1 MVDPHN
7 SIGVTHMNKATYF
20 FKKHLPD
27 ILTGVSIVGVGLTA
41 YMAHKDTL
49 REKEIFNFERPETGV
64 QKALCY
70 VETYWR
76 TGLTAAGT
84 MAAIIFCRKV
94 TAEQL
99 AAMVATC
106 AAVEQRFNAYREI
119 VRKEFGKEKER
130 DIYIETAQSLDP
142 DWGITP
148 PLPEKADDYDD
159 SYVFYDAFSNRYFVS
174 SVEKVQQAMYHINRN
189 FAMRGYACANEYY
202 NMLGLDGIPNGDN
215 IGWESVDLMESGLA
229 PWIGFES
236 ELKIWDDGTK
246 YYILYFEVDP
256 SVEAMEAAMG

>member
-1 MVDPHN
+1 MVDLSN
-7 SIGVTHMNKATYF
+7 FIGVTDMNKF
-20 FKKHLPD
+20 IFKLKRHLPD
-27 ILTGVSIVGVGLTA
+27 IMTGVSIVGVGLTA
-41 YMAHKDTL
+41 YASHKDTL
-49 REKEIFNFERPETGV
+49 RAQKIFEAERPHTKMEKTV
-64 QKALCY
+64 CY
-70 VETYWR
+70 VRSYWP
-76 TGLTAAGT
+76 TFTAAAGT
-84 MAAIIFCRKV
+84 IASIIFCRKI

-99 AAMVATC
+99 TAMLATC
-106 AAVEQRFNAYREI
+106 AAVEKRFNTYREV
-119 VRKEFGKEKER
+119 VRKEFGHDKEK

-256 SVEAMEAAMG
+256 SVEAMEAAME